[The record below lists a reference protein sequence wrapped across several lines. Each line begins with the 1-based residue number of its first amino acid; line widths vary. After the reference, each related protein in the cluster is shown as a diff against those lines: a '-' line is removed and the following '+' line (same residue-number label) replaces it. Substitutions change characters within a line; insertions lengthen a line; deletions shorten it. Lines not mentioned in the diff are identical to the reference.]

1 MSTKLCLY
9 SGHAVPSASDAP
21 PQLATLQASKT
32 SAVAN

>member
-1 MSTKLCLY
+1 MLA
-9 SGHAVPSASDAP
+9 AVAIPSASDAP